1 MPKFPF
7 LRARD
12 GVTDVVRRTGA
23 EVPADDRDYRHPT
36 ALEKRGERLIWVVAI
51 AAAIS
56 CSVLVVWVNY
66 NSAMRNATA
75 EKGWSDILAVQKG
88 LGDLSSDFYQAISDS
103 RQILITHS
111 GADLAA
117 YSTDRDD
124 TLANLDALS
133 KAIVDSHLSKV
144 FTSADLDEL
153 SRNIVAKFHY
163 VQRLIDLRLSSDL
176 PNAELDHLTGLRDPQ
191 SDVQARIGDWSREM
205 ESIVSLRSRALGEI
219 NLRVWTETLAGIGA
233 AIFFLLGAS
242 ILTAL
247 SLARSRRL
255 AISLEDRSERLAR
268 AERAK
273 SEFLANM
280 SHEIRTPM
288 NAILGFAELL
298 KESHPEKSKE
308 RSWLDGIATSGRALL
323 ALINDILDLSR
334 LEAERMEIRPT
345 PIDVAAMIEDL
356 RLVFA
361 PQFEK
366 KGLSFAVE
374 KSDGLG
380 GRLLL
385 DETRLRQILFNLV
398 GNAAKFTHE
407 GGVVVRAI
415 VVGEPGD
422 GGRVDLRFE
431 VQDSGIG
438 IASSDLERIF
448 EPFRQADARH
458 SRQFSGSGLG
468 LSISRKLA
476 EAMGGSVS
484 VRSEVG
490 KGSLFAIDLPGIQV
504 AEGVDKAE
512 AEPGAANAPFDFK
525 PARILVVEDDRFNRQ
540 VLRAFLEEAG
550 LSVTEAENGRIALE
564 TMRKKKHDLVLMD
577 LTLPLLSGAELV
589 RAMRADMAM
598 VTCPIVVLTGSRDPR
613 EEMPELDDLVQ
624 GVLLK
629 PVGRSELLRE
639 LARHLEVRTRGFVEA
654 ERASRPPVENGVD
667 LFRRQALAAGVPIA
681 VETPGAPPRESDL
694 ARDWATEVAP
704 RLADALKTFSLLA
717 AERSAKA
724 IIAIGKKYG
733 IAILG
738 ELGER
743 LAVGASV
750 VDLEAIKSTLS
761 DAKKI
766 GEIIGARSPG
776 KGGESAFHIGEDN
789 RNG

>member
-1 MPKFPF
+1 MPYFSSSHP
-7 LRARD
+7 RD
-12 GVTDVVRRTGA
+12 GFFDGSPLPGGGA
-23 EVPADDRDYRHPT
+23 SDDEPGDRHPT
-36 ALEKRGERLIWVVAI
+36 AAEKRGERLIWVVAI

-66 NSAMRNATA
+66 MSAMRNATA
-75 EKGWSDILAVQKG
+75 EKAWSEILAVQKG

-103 RQILITHS
+103 RQILITRS
-111 GADLAA
+111 SADLAA
-117 YSTDRDD
+117 YTQDRDD

-133 KAIVDSHLSKV
+133 KAIAGSHLSTV
-144 FTSADLDEL
+144 FTSTDLDEL
-153 SRNIVAKFHY
+153 SRNIVGKFRY
-163 VQRLIDLRLSSDL
+163 LQRLIDLRLSSDL
-176 PNAELDHLTGLRDPQ
+176 PSAELEHMTGLPDPL
-191 SDVQARIGDWSREM
+191 SDVQSRIGDWSRKM
-205 ESIVSLRSRALGEI
+205 ESIVSSRSRALGEI

-242 ILTAL
+242 VLTAL

-255 AISLEDRSERLAR
+255 AISLEDRSARLAR

-298 KESHPEKSKE
+298 KESHPEKSRE

-334 LEAERMEIRPT
+334 LEAERMEIKPT
-345 PIDVAAMIEDL
+345 PVDVAAMIEDI

-374 KSDGLG
+374 KSEGLG

-415 VVGEPGD
+415 AVES
-422 GGRVDLRFE
+422 GGGGTVSLRFE
-431 VQDSGIG
+431 VEDSGIG
-438 IASSDLERIF
+438 IAKSDLERIF
-448 EPFRQADARH
+448 EPFIQADARH
-458 SRQFSGSGLG
+458 SRHFSGSGLG

-490 KGSLFAIDLPGIQV
+490 KSSLFAIDLPGIQ
-504 AEGVDKAE
+504 AADADDKAE
-512 AEPGAANAPFDFK
+512 ARLGVGDAIFDFK
-525 PARILVVEDDRFNRQ
+525 PARVLVVEDDRFNRQ
-540 VLRAFLEEAG
+540 VLRTFLEEAG
-550 LSVTEAENGRIALE
+550 LTVTEADNGRLALE
-564 TMRKKKHDLVLMD
+564 TMRKRKPDLVLMD
-577 LTLPLLSGAELV
+577 FALPVLSGVELV
-589 RAMRADMAM
+589 RAIRADRA
-598 VTCPIVVLTGSRDPR
+598 VAACPIVVLTGSRDPR
-613 EEMPELDDLVQ
+613 DEMPDLDALVQ

-629 PVGRSELLRE
+629 PAGRSELLRE
-639 LARHLEVRTRGFVEA
+639 LARHLEVRTRSFVEA
-654 ERASRPPVENGVD
+654 ERASRPPVVDGVD
-667 LFRRQALAAGVPIA
+667 LFRRQALAAGVMVA
-681 VETPGAPPRESDL
+681 VENPDASPRESDM

-704 RLADALKTFSLLA
+704 KLSDATKTFSLLA
-717 AERSAKA
+717 AESSAKA

-733 IAILG
+733 IAILCD
-738 ELGER
+738 LGER
-743 LAVGASV
+743 LAVGSSV
-750 VDLEAIKSTLS
+750 VDLEAIKSALS
-761 DAKKI
+761 DARKI
-766 GEIIGARSPG
+766 GELIGARSSVNGEEGISHG
-776 KGGESAFHIGEDN
+776 KEDGI
-789 RNG
+789 NG